1 MSYLARRYANALMDA
16 GVEPSSFQ
24 RVTQGILD
32 CPELWEALMNPAI
45 WPGEKI
51 AVLEALPEVSQEPM
65 LLRFF
70 TLLAENRR
78 LRLLPDIKEA
88 FQRLLQE
95 SQNVASCVMRCVRIP
110 DADLI
115 ERMKRML
122 CQVQKKED
130 VTMTFVI
137 DPSLIGGF
145 ILTIEG
151 VSYDRSV
158 RGRLQGL
165 SRYLEEVSAT

>member
-1 MSYLARRYANALMDA
+1 MSYLAHRYAKALMDA

-24 RVTQGILD
+24 QVTQGILD

-51 AVLEALPEVSQEPM
+51 AVLEVLPEVSQEIR
-65 LLRFF
+65 LLRFL

-78 LRLLPDIKEA
+78 LPLLPDIMGEFK
-88 FQRLLQE
+88 QLVLD

-110 DADLI
+110 DAGQI
-115 ERMKRML
+115 ERLKHKL
-122 CQVQKKED
+122 CHVHKKED

-165 SRYLEEVSAT
+165 SRYLEEVSGT